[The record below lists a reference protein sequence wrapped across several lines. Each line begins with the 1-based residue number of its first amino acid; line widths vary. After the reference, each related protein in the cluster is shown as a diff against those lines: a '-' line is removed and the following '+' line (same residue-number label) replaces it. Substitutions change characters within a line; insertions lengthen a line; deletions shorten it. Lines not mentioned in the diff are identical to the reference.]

1 MSEALLQFAITA
13 LAYGSVAVALVFALE
28 RCGLLRDGAIAESAW
43 RIALYGG
50 LLVATVQ
57 WLQPTLRNFGSDL
70 QSLRPAAVAP
80 VAPTAPQHAR
90 ELTMTQRARPTPSA
104 PSLAAHASS
113 STPAVP
119 RASPLRLQ
127 AGQADVV
134 ALLLLLLIGIALI
147 STARAFRRRQRYL
160 RAALAHS
167 RAAPLHWQA
176 HVESVNGASLYPVLR
191 SVPALASPLC
201 GDARMILLPDWVE
214 ALDADA
220 QRALLAHELAH
231 LRRRD
236 PQWRLLDAF
245 VVALMGGLPPFRH
258 AARRLAALAELA
270 CDAEAARRTQAPQA
284 LAECIAQ
291 CLEHQFAA
299 SPRLAVAMATPDS
312 SVVDRVQ
319 RLIEERPMF
328 TTSRPWL
335 RRSLIALA
343 ITAAFAVPAIAISV
357 AADSRNASIQIEVSD
372 SGLFGARVKAS
383 LNEAGRRLKYETH
396 GQVGFSDAEDDI
408 VQLGEGA
415 EFFISEKRDGVTRS
429 LAVELENGQLVRDY
443 RVDGTRGDY
452 DAAAKQW
459 LAGLLPDVFRRTGL
473 DAAARAK
480 RIHART
486 GVDGLLAEVALV
498 PADHARAT
506 YLGVLFSL
514 ATLDGA
520 QTAKALRLASA
531 IGSDYELRRA
541 LTLILERGKLTPTSE
556 VALLAAAAE
565 VESDFERAELLI
577 SASERIAL
585 DGERLDA
592 WQKAARGIGSDFEQR
607 RVLEALLE
615 QKDVRPEHARLAIAL
630 ASGIGSDYEKR
641 MLLAKAASAGLGTA
655 ITRSEY
661 TRAAATIGSDY
672 ERREAL
678 MMLIRKVDVDVAL
691 ALDVLNAARDIG
703 SDYEAKEVLV
713 ALARVMPA
721 DAEVLEV
728 YRSVARGLST
738 FERGQ
743 AEQALDRFVE
753 T

>member
-1 MSEALLQFAITA
+1 MSETLLQFALTA
-13 LAYGSVAVALVFALE
+13 LAYGSAAVALVWALE
-28 RCGLLRDGAIAESAW
+28 RAGLLRDGVLAECAW

-57 WLQPTLRNFGSDL
+57 LLQPTLRNLGSDL
-70 QSLRPAAVAP
+70 QSLRPAVALPLAPALQP
-80 VAPTAPQHAR
+80 VADVAATRPSSPATAMPAPIRAPSPTR
-90 ELTMTQRARPTPSA
+90 SA
-104 PSLAAHASS
+104 PH
-113 STPAVP
+113 T
-119 RASPLRLQ
+119 SPLQLP
-127 AGQADVV
+127 AGQAEFVV
-134 ALLLLLLIGIALI
+134 LLLLLLTGVAL
-147 STARAFRRRQRYL
+147 AAAGRALLRRQRYL
-160 RAALAHS
+160 RALLARS

-176 HVESVNGASLYPVLR
+176 HVETLDGASLYPVLR
-191 SVPALASPLC
+191 SAPALASPLC
-201 GDARMILLPDWVE
+201 GDARMILLPDWAE

-236 PQWRLLDAF
+236 PQWRLLDAL
-245 VVALMGGLPPFRH
+245 VVALMAGLPPFRH
-258 AARRLAALAELA
+258 AAARLAALAELA
-270 CDAEAARRTQAPQA
+270 CDAEAARRTRAPQA

-312 SVVDRVQ
+312 SVVERVQ

-328 TTSRPWL
+328 TSNRPWL
-335 RRSLIALA
+335 RRSLITLA

-357 AADSRNASIQIEVSD
+357 AADSRNASIQVEVSD
-372 SGLFGARVKAS
+372 GGLFGARVHAS
-383 LNEAGRRLKYETH
+383 LNEAGRRIKYQAH
-396 GQVGFSDAEDDI
+396 GQVAFSETEDDI

-415 EFFISEKRDGVTRS
+415 EFSISEKRDGITRS
-429 LAVELENGQLVRDY
+429 LAVELEGGKLVRDY
-443 RVDGTRGDY
+443 RVDGTRRDF

-486 GVDGLLAEVALV
+486 GVDGLLAEVARV

-514 ATLDGA
+514 ATLDDA
-520 QTAKALRLASA
+520 QTAKALNLAAA
-531 IGSDYELRRA
+531 IESDFELRRA
-541 LTLILERGKLTPTSE
+541 LTMILERGKLTPTSE
-556 VALLAAAAE
+556 VALLAAAADI
-565 VESDFERAELLI
+565 ESDFERAELLI
-577 SASERIAL
+577 GASERIAL

-615 QKDVRPEHARLAIAL
+615 QRDVRPEHARLAIAL
-630 ASGIGSDYEKR
+630 ASAIGSDYEKR
-641 MLLAKAASAGLGTA
+641 MLLAKAARVGLGNA

-661 TRAAATIGSDY
+661 TRVAATIGSDY

-678 MMLIRKVDVDVAL
+678 MALVRKSDVDAAL
-691 ALDVLNAARDIG
+691 ALDVLQAVRDIG
-703 SDYEAKEVLV
+703 SDYEAKELLV

-721 DAEVLEV
+721 DAEVLAA

-738 FERGQ
+738 FERGE